1 MAKGSTYGNL
11 LRPSGQQHMDMFG
24 SSESAL
30 AKFLYPLRWRDTT
43 FVFDDFTGAALNTHL
58 WTAAKIAS
66 NGTDFDPPSTQLV
79 GGVCQGVTG
88 AVAGDH
94 VNLRSDAVWLGDNN
108 CGLEIRLKVDNIDD
122 AQWEVG
128 FTDPLT
134 GYTATASSI
143 INDIDTPTITNGA
156 TDVALVGQDTGQT
169 LTTMAFITD
178 GSTTNM
184 NTTKTNLGTRTPTNA
199 TYMVVRVQL
208 AQTASAVAAAHGYV
222 LDENDAILEEAQHGS
237 ALANQIKGNV
247 LLESRIYWEALTT
260 SARTVDLD
268 YIAIWADRGR

>member
-1 MAKGSTYGNL
+1 MAKGNTYGNL
-11 LRPSGQQHMDMFG
+11 VRPSGRQHLDMFA

-30 AKFLYPLRWRDTT
+30 AKFLFPVQWRDTV

-66 NGTDFDPPSTQLV
+66 NGTDFDPPATQLV
-79 GGVCQGVTG
+79 NGVCQGVTG

-108 CGLEIRLKVDNIDD
+108 AGLEIRWKIDD
-122 AQWEVG
+122 NTSVQWEMG

>member
-1 MAKGSTYGNL
+1 
-11 LRPSGQQHMDMFG
+11 MDMFG

-30 AKFLYPLRWRDTT
+30 AKFLYPLRWRDTI

-66 NGTDFDPPSTQLV
+66 NGTDFDPPATQLEN
-79 GGVCQGVTG
+79 GVCQGVTG

-108 CGLEIRLKVDNIDD
+108 CGLEIRFKGDNIDN
-122 AQWEVG
+122 AQGEMG

-208 AQTASAVAAAHGYV
+208 AKTASAVAAAHAYV